1 MIFCIYFIKPFTIHP
16 KYTILIPKHIG
27 NRLLQALC
35 RAMPDLRNRSD
46 RSACLNGYRLPGKDI
61 FMRTKRIDLIETFIE
76 QEKSVSLDTLCEKF
90 NVSKNTIRRD
100 IDDLV
105 KKGTVEKVYGGVV
118 STQQASDTRLLP
130 YEQRHT
136 VLSAEKDAISKKAAS
151 FVENGDVIYIDTG
164 TTCLNM
170 VDSLSHLN
178 CTIITNS
185 LQIYIRAVPY
195 PNLQVISLPGILNRD
210 TLSFVGS
217 EIPGYLRTFNI
228 TKAFMASTGVTIENG
243 LTNASAEEYAV
254 KKAVIQNSQTR
265 CLLSDHTKF
274 GKFALMTYCRLNE
287 VQHII
292 TDRPLAE
299 EYEDYCREYDISVH
313 LA

>member
-1 MIFCIYFIKPFTIHP
+1 
-16 KYTILIPKHIG
+16 
-27 NRLLQALC
+27 
-35 RAMPDLRNRSD
+35 
-46 RSACLNGYRLPGKDI
+46 
-61 FMRTKRIDLIETFIE
+61 MRTKRIDLIENYIE

-90 NVSKNTIRRD
+90 GVSKNTIRRD
-100 IDDLV
+100 IEDLV
-105 KKGTVEKVYGGVV
+105 SRGTVQKVYGGVTIA
-118 STQQASDTRLLP
+118 SQASDTRLLP

-136 VLSAEKDAISKKAAS
+136 VQSAEKDAIAKKAAS
-151 FVENGDVIYIDTG
+151 FVEDGDIIYIDTG

-170 VDSLSHLN
+170 VDYLENIS

-185 LQIYIRAVPY
+185 LQIYLKAVPH

-228 TKAFMASTGVTIENG
+228 TKAFMASTGVTIKNG
-243 LTNASAEEYAV
+243 LTNASADEYAV

-287 VQHII
+287 VQHIV
-292 TDRPLAE
+292 TDAPLAD
-299 EYEDYCREYDISVH
+299 EYAEYCQEYGIKVH
-313 LA
+313 LAP